1 MLKSTVLPQRIKGLL
16 FTNKLPS
23 WMSKLAS
30 VCFHCQEPLFHPCL
44 LSFSSKTRT
53 GTKRQ
58 LEAIKVCKDVKLEV
72 TVNSSSDVE
81 SKRAKISAQGSP
93 TKPPGKADGCTSGCV
108 GWG

>member
-1 MLKSTVLPQRIKGLL
+1 MLKSPVLPRRIKGLL

-23 WMSKLAS
+23 WMSKLANE
-30 VCFHCQEPLFHPCL
+30 CFHCQEPLFHPCL
-44 LSFSSKTRT
+44 LCFSSKTHT

-81 SKRAKISAQGSP
+81 PKRAKISAQGSP
-93 TKPPGKADGCTSGCV
+93 TKPPGKADGRTSGWF